1 VEAKNTYILIK
12 DIDLVDKSSNTNQAA
27 DVLYSLREG
36 CVYRADVL
44 FGDGDETTYVIY
56 LDEDKDCENGI
67 LINKKALNDPDFN
80 VHPVNSLE
88 FDEISFSNLHEFG
101 VTPDQLLKMVEWE
114 QQAEFEEQ
122 PEEEEE
128 EKTIKAD
135 SRDRLDHNERI
146 SMHPAYTIPLSFLKL
161 KLYELRDANPDLF
174 LSIAGVIKN
183 SLK

>member
-27 DVLYSLREG
+27 DVLYSLKKG

-56 LDEDKDCENGI
+56 LDEDEDCENGI

-114 QQAEFEEQ
+114 QQSEY
-122 PEEEEE
+122 EE
-128 EKTIKAD
+128 EKEEKETKAE
-135 SRDRLDHNERI
+135 SRQQSDHSERI
-146 SMHPAYTIPLSFLKL
+146 SMHPAYTIPISFLKL